1 MRKAAWFNR
10 KGEPISLEEASKL
23 AGNERYRSL
32 EYTELRNNDDQK
44 IWVSTIWMGMSLDDP
59 PLIFETMVFGGKLA
73 RRSERYAT
81 EAEAE
86 TGHERW
92 IAKVKEAEG
101 IR

>member
-44 IWVSTIWMGMSLDDP
+44 IWGLNDLDGY
-59 PLIFETMVFGGKLA
+59 VA
-73 RRSERYAT
+73 
-81 EAEAE
+81 
-86 TGHERW
+86 
-92 IAKVKEAEG
+92 
-101 IR
+101 

>member
-1 MRKAAWFNR
+1 MTTR
-10 KGEPISLEEASKL
+10 
-23 AGNERYRSL
+23 RSG
-32 EYTELRNNDDQK
+32 
-44 IWVSTIWMGMSLDDP
+44 VSTIWMGMSLDDP